1 MTKDVVSA
9 SPAVVGRVVFVGSWD
24 GYFYAIDAAE
34 GSLIWKFQVDCQN
47 TVIPIPPQ
55 CLAPD
60 QVQPNRF
67 LGDGGII
74 TSSAAVV
81 DDRVYF
87 AAGKTV
93 YSLNARNG
101 SLRWKTVICGNPD
114 RPGCATDAADPNRI
128 FSSPA
133 ILGNNL
139 FIGHTVDGVDGYR
152 GGIEALDIETGKTRW
167 RFEVD
172 PILDTRGKLQLGP
185 NGRVLAYN
193 RGCGNVWSSAAVDV
207 ASRLVF
213 FGTAD
218 CNNQPTPPYHNAV
231 MSLEA
236 DTGRVR
242 WVFRPQ
248 SKNSCDYDFGAS
260 ANLIDFHG
268 EHYLG
273 IGGKD
278 GTYYLLQRR
287 TYNPQGELKWATNL
301 VFGGDEGGFIGST
314 AFDGHRIFG
323 ATAIGDG
330 RLDGSG
336 RCAPLDPRDTPFQE
350 PSMHA
355 LGVDGGRVL
364 WQQNRNHSAAPTTI
378 ANGVVFSGLLGL
390 ELPFGMNAFAV
401 KAYDAENGQ
410 LLASFPMPGSVNS
423 AAVPL
428 GAMVYVGSGTTTDGS
443 GSGVH
448 ALALP

>member
-1 MTKDVVSA
+1 
-9 SPAVVGRVVFVGSWD
+9 
-24 GYFYAIDAAE
+24 
-34 GSLIWKFQVDCQN
+34 
-47 TVIPIPPQ
+47 
-55 CLAPD
+55 
-60 QVQPNRF
+60 
-67 LGDGGII
+67 
-74 TSSAAVV
+74 
-81 DDRVYF
+81 
-87 AAGKTV
+87 
-93 YSLNARNG
+93 
-101 SLRWKTVICGNPD
+101 
-114 RPGCATDAADPNRI
+114 
-128 FSSPA
+128 
-133 ILGNNL
+133 
-139 FIGHTVDGVDGYR
+139 
-152 GGIEALDIETGKTRW
+152 
-167 RFEVD
+167 
-172 PILDTRGKLQLGP
+172 
-185 NGRVLAYN
+185 
-193 RGCGNVWSSAAVDV
+193 
-207 ASRLVF
+207 
-213 FGTAD
+213 
-218 CNNQPTPPYHNAV
+218 
-231 MSLEA
+231 
-236 DTGRVR
+236 VR